1 MTILARR
8 SFLTGLVSLVA
19 APAIVKADSLMAIR
33 GVSLYPKLFMTVTL
47 DGIDATNNFEEA
59 TLAGAIRDYRT
70 IGRRVAVF
78 GQATRIDTIDVPWL
92 GSVKD
97 SMAWYNSKLTEIQ
110 PKFSRVNS
118 IQWKEHMPQKSVFE
132 RSAEAAAEE
141 QRFAQEIG
149 VRPIPEQLLNGKPF
163 AYSAVLKGVQGVG
176 SRTMNGPSMLPEE
189 WKKLPKPNHG

>member
-1 MTILARR
+1 MTLFARR

-47 DGIDATNNFEEA
+47 DGLGAETVDDVLWERVPYLE
-59 TLAGAIRDYRT
+59 TL
-70 IGRRVAVF
+70 
-78 GQATRIDTIDVPWL
+78 DVPWL

-97 SMAWYNSKLTEIQ
+97 SMAWYNNKLTEIQ

-132 RSAEAAAEE
+132 RSAETMADE
-141 QRFAQEIG
+141 QRFAESIG
-149 VRPIPEQLLNGKPF
+149 ARPIPEQLLDGKPF
-163 AYSAVLKGVQGVG
+163 AYSAVLKGVQGVR
-176 SRTMNGPSMLPEE
+176 SRTMCPSAPGYGEPIKDGPGWYEAGG
-189 WKKLPKPNHG
+189 KLRIV